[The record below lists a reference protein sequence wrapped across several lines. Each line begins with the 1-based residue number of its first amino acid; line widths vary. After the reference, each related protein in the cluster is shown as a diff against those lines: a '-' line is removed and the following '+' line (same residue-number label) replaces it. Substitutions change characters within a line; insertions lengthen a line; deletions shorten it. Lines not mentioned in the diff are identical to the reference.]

1 MKKEFEI
8 VGCVEVEACVTE
20 DEFIT
25 ELIKF
30 VESKGWSFGGGV
42 REMIDGKY
50 INPNYEEK

>member
-8 VGCVEVEACVTE
+8 VGCVEVESSVTE

-50 INPNYEEK
+50 VNPNYEEK